1 MARGAGHKSK
11 KETMGNDN
19 FVLRYVQDCIG
30 GELTLSDCGPVW
42 QFGVIAVLLTAAILF
57 LLLLVMR
64 PQGQSAQR

>member
-1 MARGAGHKSK
+1 
-11 KETMGNDN
+11 MGNNN

-42 QFGVIAVLLTAAILF
+42 QFGVIAALLAAAILF

-64 PQGQSAQR
+64 PQGRSAQR